1 MKKTGAVLGP
11 LLRNLGL
18 ESGVRLARI
27 KNDWY
32 EIFDEQITSHL
43 FPVSFSD
50 RELLLHVT
58 SPIWMQ
64 QCSYH
69 KSEIIKKLSAYDV
82 QDIRFRL
89 GRIPQKKQAI
99 SPPRKT
105 SELTPENRFFIS
117 ELLSDVS
124 DESLKE
130 SIKKAL
136 EKSLTAR
143 KPLQSD

>member
-32 EIFDEQITSHL
+32 KIFDEQITSHL

-64 QCSYH
+64 QCSYY

>member
-18 ESGVRLARI
+18 ESGVRLALIR
-27 KNDWY
+27 NDWY
-32 EIFDEQITSHL
+32 KIFDEQIASQL

-50 RELLLHVT
+50 GELLLNVT

-69 KSEIIKKLSAYDV
+69 KGEIIKKLSAYDV
-82 QDIRFRL
+82 QNIRFRL
-89 GRIPQKKQAI
+89 GRIPQKKQGI
-99 SPPRKT
+99 STPRKT
-105 SELTPENRFFIS
+105 SELTSENRFFIT

-130 SIKKAL
+130 AIKKAL
-136 EKSLTAR
+136 EKSLTAG
-143 KPLQSD
+143 KPTESD

>member
-1 MKKTGAVLGP
+1 MTGIKSLMSRSP
-11 LLRNLGL
+11 LTF
-18 ESGVRLARI
+18 S
-27 KNDWY
+27 
-32 EIFDEQITSHL
+32 
-43 FPVSFSD
+43 PVSFSD

-69 KSEIIKKLSAYDV
+69 KSELIKKLSAYDV

-89 GRIPQKKQAI
+89 GRIPQKKQTI

-105 SELTPENRFFIS
+105 LELTPEDRLFIS

-136 EKSLTAR
+136 EKSLTTR

>member
-27 KNDWY
+27 RNDWH
-32 EIFDEQITSHL
+32 EIFDEQIAAQL
-43 FPVSFSD
+43 FPVSLSD

-64 QCSYH
+64 QCSFY

-82 QDIRFRL
+82 QNIRFRL
-89 GRIPQKKQAI
+89 GRIPQKKQRAA
-99 SPPRKT
+99 PPRKPF
-105 SELTPENRFFIS
+105 ELTPENRSFIT
-117 ELLSDVS
+117 ELLSEVS

-130 SIKKAL
+130 AIKKAL
-136 EKSLTAR
+136 EKSLTAKR
-143 KPLQSD
+143 PHQSD